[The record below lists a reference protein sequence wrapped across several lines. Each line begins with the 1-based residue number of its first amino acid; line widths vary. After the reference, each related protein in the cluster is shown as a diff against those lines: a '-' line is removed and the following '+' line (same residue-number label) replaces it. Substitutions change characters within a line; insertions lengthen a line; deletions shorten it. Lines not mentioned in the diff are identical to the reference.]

1 MRKEGGDWIWQKA
14 IQAEVG
20 AGHVAEPGA
29 GTEAAAERET
39 GTRHDSP
46 RLEKA
51 SNIRES
57 VPVKSDGGFTWYAR
71 VKEIFR

>member
-51 SNIRES
+51 SNIRTS